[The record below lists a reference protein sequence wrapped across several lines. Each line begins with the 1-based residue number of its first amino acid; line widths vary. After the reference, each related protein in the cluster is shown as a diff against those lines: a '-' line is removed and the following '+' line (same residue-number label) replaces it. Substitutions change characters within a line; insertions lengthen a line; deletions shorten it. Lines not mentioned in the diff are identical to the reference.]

1 MHHFSLAVQS
11 LRVFLKFP
19 NFPHC
24 MVHLRVSKMW
34 GQEKEMARDV
44 PQAMCPLNPELSGP
58 WQE

>member
-1 MHHFSLAVQS
+1 
-11 LRVFLKFP
+11 
-19 NFPHC
+19 

-58 WQE
+58 WQEWARTEFNALSAITAVIS